1 MGHFLY
7 MLIFCSYLK
16 NDNNK
21 PNFFNEFNKNI
32 RLILRLS
39 YFELGHFLII
49 MFDSFLPFIKNEK
62 KNRT

>member
-1 MGHFLY
+1 M
-7 MLIFCSYLK
+7 FCSYLK

-21 PNFFNEFNKNI
+21 PNFFNEFFKDI
-32 RLILRLS
+32 RLISRLS